1 MCLAIPGKVL
11 EVKGKEAV
19 VDYGGV
25 KRTVRIDLVEAIE
38 GDYVIVHAGYAIEV
52 MDEKEAQETLKL
64 LEEVLDA

>member
-25 KRTVRIDLVEAIE
+25 KRTVRVDLVEARA
-38 GDYVIVHAGYAIEV
+38 GDYVVVHAGYAIEV

>member
-25 KRTVRIDLVEAIE
+25 RRTVRIDLVEAKA